1 MLNDGKISKEDY
13 NYPFVNFYKFKH
25 AAHLKGAEKSGKM
38 LVEYAVELRMEFIP
52 EGSDSGPVRNIYFKI
67 FKRGTCGIIGAVLGW
82 PTLDFP
88 SMAGGEGLG
97 WTNRADGAE
106 YKALGVVIPRL
117 DDSRK
122 ASYLASDARYT
133 ASRGQLLTVEED
145 KGEKVNVID
154 MEGARQLRAATMQ
167 LEQIPCGR
175 MMPNG
180 LEFFVLQP
188 GERAVVPIQWNCN
201 SSAVQNKVEIT
212 ECSTHPEAPAGLKVL
227 PGLCDSAELM
237 SLVVENEAML
247 PITVTERDDIAV
259 GVGEGVIPSLEACAA
274 VHEKQAQF
282 HQGLDWNGAGKD
294 TERQVESPEKGLLDC
309 DSSPPSSALCCLC
322 AR

>member
-1 MLNDGKISKEDY
+1 M
-13 NYPFVNFYKFKH
+13 P
-25 AAHLKGAEKSGKM
+25 
-38 LVEYAVELRMEFIP
+38 
-52 EGSDSGPVRNIYFKI
+52 
-67 FKRGTCGIIGAVLGW
+67 
-82 PTLDFP
+82 
-88 SMAGGEGLG
+88 GGEGLG

-145 KGEKVNVID
+145 KGEKVNAID
-154 MEGARQLRAATMQ
+154 MEGARQPRAATMQ

-201 SSAVQNKVEIT
+201 SSAVPNKVEIT

-259 GVGEGVIPSLEACAA
+259 GVGEGVIPSLEACTA

-282 HQGLDWNGAGKD
+282 HQ
-294 TERQVESPEKGLLDC
+294 
-309 DSSPPSSALCCLC
+309 
-322 AR
+322 